1 MRFFLVMFEITI
13 PYLLWKRFD
22 WLNIDLVIRDDLR
35 WCLTK
40 VLAEISTELNWHTS
54 LIKLFV
60 TEKVV
65 WRLKCCR
72 LKHVLVTLKYHYKHQ
87 IFCKWEVVAE
97 VVVVVVFVNRKYL
110 KGPSS
115 NIGTLQTSFSIHRV
129 LFPNKI
135 ILAKTALQRICCFSR
150 VPRLNRAI

>member
-1 MRFFLVMFEITI
+1 
-13 PYLLWKRFD
+13 
-22 WLNIDLVIRDDLR
+22 
-35 WCLTK
+35 
-40 VLAEISTELNWHTS
+40 VLAEISTELNWHSS

-129 LFPNKI
+129 LFPNAI
-135 ILAKTALQRICCFSR
+135 ILAKTALQKNLLFLSCTKIE
-150 VPRLNRAI
+150 

>member
-1 MRFFLVMFEITI
+1 
-13 PYLLWKRFD
+13 
-22 WLNIDLVIRDDLR
+22 
-35 WCLTK
+35 

-54 LIKLFV
+54 LIKVFA

-72 LKHVLVTLKYHYKHQ
+72 IKPVLVTLKYHFMHQ
-87 IFCKWEVVAE
+87 IFWKWEVVAD

-115 NIGTLQTSFSIHRV
+115 NIGTFQTSFSIHLV
-129 LFPNKI
+129 LIQNKI
-135 ILAKTALQRICCFSR
+135 ILSKTRLQRNLLLFASSKTEYRNMSRRRRSPIIKQATLINESFLNVLTFATGPEFALAFS
-150 VPRLNRAI
+150 

>member
-1 MRFFLVMFEITI
+1 
-13 PYLLWKRFD
+13 
-22 WLNIDLVIRDDLR
+22 
-35 WCLTK
+35 

-54 LIKLFV
+54 LIKVFV

-72 LKHVLVTLKYHYKHQ
+72 IKPVLVTLKYHFMHQ
-87 IFCKWEVVAE
+87 IFWKWEVVAD

-129 LFPNKI
+129 LIPNKI
-135 ILAKTALQRICCFSR
+135 ILSKTLLQINLLLFSSSKTEYRNMSRRWRSSIIKQDTLVNERFLNVLTFATGPDFALAFS
-150 VPRLNRAI
+150 

>member
-1 MRFFLVMFEITI
+1 
-13 PYLLWKRFD
+13 
-22 WLNIDLVIRDDLR
+22 
-35 WCLTK
+35 

-54 LIKLFV
+54 LIKVFA

-72 LKHVLVTLKYHYKHQ
+72 IKPVLVTLKYHFMHQ
-87 IFCKWEVVAE
+87 IFWKWEVVAD

-129 LFPNKI
+129 LIPNKI
-135 ILAKTALQRICCFSR
+135 ILSKTLLQRNLLLFSSSKTEYR
-150 VPRLNRAI
+150 NMSRRWRSSILKQATLVNERFLNVLTFATGPDFALAFS